1 MTDEFRTL
9 ATSATHIIN
18 CIAGLRICQEKS
30 ENGFA
35 KDAYQDVIY
44 KLQDGILSLSDLE
57 KTLMKGKKR

>member
-30 ENGFA
+30 ENGFS